1 MEESESKEEDSR
13 VTFFSNKRK
22 EVDRNY
28 GRLIRGSEKEGFIL
42 FSQIIDKENKE
53 GGIME
58 KKRLC
63 VLVLMAA
70 VTIALSVSSVMA
82 EPFSLF
88 GRPGNILGNFTQGGS
103 FSLLDKDK
111 YDVEKGFNSALMNLL
126 LEGDYA
132 ITDDLKFYGSGMLT
146 VDWIYQLKHN
156 DSSWHDKLFS
166 ESTNLNVDDKYW
178 QLLKEAH
185 FTWTPEHFFFRVG
198 KQIVKWGE
206 MDGFRLMDQINP
218 SDARR
223 GFQDVEFET
232 SVIPIWLVRAEY
244 YPKIQTSWLTDL
256 GFEFVFN
263 PNAKFISN
271 QRGLTG
277 NDAGGIWAP
286 NALANG
292 PFPFG
297 QAHVGSMYE
306 NIKEPDEWKEGHE
319 FAFRV
324 KGVVYNSI
332 VTLNAFYGRDNNP
345 VLQTKPVPPKI
356 TMASDGRL
364 ILHPFVEGSYHYFRF
379 VGATLSRDI
388 TPLKAD
394 FLGGV
399 SPVARLEAFYAFD
412 NTFLNKKNALFKSDE
427 FRWAIGLDW
436 KVNIP
441 FLNPRTYFA
450 ISPQFLHQR
459 IMDYPR
465 VEMSSLKKNNYTA
478 TCGVSTSYFHNKLA
492 PSVFYYRDINS
503 KSDYWRLQLI
513 YDPTQYLRFAF
524 VTMFF
529 HGDNKEDYKL
539 FQLFDNKDQFY
550 FKITYKWG

>member
-1 MEESESKEEDSR
+1 
-13 VTFFSNKRK
+13 
-22 EVDRNY
+22 
-28 GRLIRGSEKEGFIL
+28 
-42 FSQIIDKENKE
+42 
-53 GGIME
+53 
-58 KKRLC
+58 
-63 VLVLMAA
+63 
-70 VTIALSVSSVMA
+70 MA

-111 YDVEKGFNSALMNLL
+111 YDVEKGFNSALTNLL
-126 LEGDYA
+126 LEGDYK
-132 ITDDLKFYGSGMLT
+132 ITDNLKFYGSGMLT
-146 VDWIYQLKHN
+146 VDWIYQMKHN

-166 ESTNLNVDDKYW
+166 KSSWLNVDDKYW

-185 FTWTPEHFFFRVG
+185 LTWTPPNFFFRVG

-218 SDARR
+218 SDGRR

-232 SVIPIWLVRAEY
+232 SVIPIWLFKAEY

-263 PNAKFISN
+263 PNAKFIPD
-271 QRGLTG
+271 QRGKTG
-277 NDAGGIWAP
+277 NDVGGIWAP
-286 NALANG
+286 NVLVNG

-297 QAHVGSMYE
+297 QAHVGSIFE
-306 NIKEPDEWKEGHE
+306 NIREPDEWKEGQE
-319 FAFRV
+319 FGFRV
-324 KGVVYNSI
+324 KGLVYNSM
-332 VTLNAFYGRDNNP
+332 VTLNGFYGRDNRP
-345 VLQTKPVPPKI
+345 VLQSLPIAPKI
-356 TMASDGRL
+356 TVGSDGRL
-364 ILHPFVEGSYHYFRF
+364 ILHPFQGGSYHLMRF
-379 VGATLSRDI
+379 VGGTFSRMID
-388 TPLKAD
+388 PLKVS
-394 FLGGV
+394 FLGN
-399 SPVARLEAFYAFD
+399 VAPIVRLEAFYGFD
-412 NTFLNKKNALFKSDE
+412 DTFVNKKNALFQSDE
-427 FRWAIGLDW
+427 LRWAVGLDW
-436 KVNIP
+436 KVKID

-478 TCGVSTSYFHNKLA
+478 TLLINTSYLHNKLT
-492 PSVFYYRDINS
+492 PSIFWMRDINS
-503 KSDYWRLQLI
+503 KSDMWRLQLT
-513 YDPTQYLRFAF
+513 YDYSNSLRF
-524 VTMFF
+524 TLGSMFF